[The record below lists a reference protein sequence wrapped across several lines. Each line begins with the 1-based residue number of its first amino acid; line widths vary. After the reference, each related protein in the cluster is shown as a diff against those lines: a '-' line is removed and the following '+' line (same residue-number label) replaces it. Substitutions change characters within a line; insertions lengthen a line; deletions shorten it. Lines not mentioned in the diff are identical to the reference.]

1 MMNADIMLAM
11 RKARR
16 HQRSGWYPPRQT
28 KPKGSK

>member
-1 MMNADIMLAM
+1 MNADIMLAM

-16 HQRSGWYPPRQT
+16 HQRSGWYPARQT